1 MAKSKT
7 RDSYNVNF
15 SLRDDSTNDDI
26 KTVNM
31 NWENR
36 SVEETVSNFNTW
48 LNAIGLKDVEVVFK
62 SDVAFKVSK

>member
-36 SVEETVSNFNTW
+36 SVEETVSNLNTW

-62 SDVAFKVSK
+62 GDVAFKVSK

>member
-36 SVEETVSNFNTW
+36 SVEETVSNLNTW